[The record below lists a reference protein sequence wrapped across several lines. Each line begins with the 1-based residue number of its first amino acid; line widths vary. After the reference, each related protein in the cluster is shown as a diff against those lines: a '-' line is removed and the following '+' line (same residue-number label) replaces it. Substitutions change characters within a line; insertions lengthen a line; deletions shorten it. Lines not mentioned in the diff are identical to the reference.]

1 MGERLGSLW
10 TEKALQIISIGI
22 LEGEREK
29 VMDLGVLRESNR
41 DAECPLSLIVDS
53 NDKIM

>member
-1 MGERLGSLW
+1 MDRKS
-10 TEKALQIISIGI
+10 TPNISIGI

-41 DAECPLSLIVDS
+41 DAECPLSRKVDS